1 MNNITLYA
9 VYLKVGDIMPKI
21 DYNALG
27 QALDTSWGRTS
38 TPKTASYSVKFSL
51 AGDILIASYQAV
63 VNFATEKEMIL
74 MKRMYENESKE
85 VIAAVL
91 KSVKAAY
98 KELTNESLTTKENET
113 STSIEIIGFNVHN
126 PKRTAYVRRK
136 TSFEIA

>member
-1 MNNITLYA
+1 MNNYCIF
-9 VYLKVGDIMPKI
+9 KVGDIMPKI

-27 QALDTSWGRTS
+27 QALDTTWGRSS

-51 AGDILIASYQAV
+51 SGDVLVASYQAV
-63 VNFATEKEMIL
+63 VNFASEKEMVV
-74 MKRMYENESKE
+74 MKRMYEDESKE
-85 VIAAVL
+85 VIDQVL
-91 KSVKAAY
+91 KNVKAVY
-98 KELTNESLTTKENET
+98 KDLSGNSLTTKEHST